1 MPPGGARSP
10 AQDSETTW
18 GLQLH
23 LGPHR
28 AQSQACLQLPLPM
41 INGGEVRVALS
52 ALKLTTSLKPQVL
65 PQNSRR
71 LQSLTHTAPHSL
83 PCSRQR
89 ILAQSSP
96 ETGLE
101 SQLPESRARAINH
114 RASPSR
120 CPRAPDG
127 LRSCSRS
134 FCCCEKALTDSNTE
148 GLFPLPTVT
157 FNHQVKPR
165 QELKAASGSKDHG
178 GLLGKALLSVL
189 P

>member
-1 MPPGGARSP
+1 MPPGGARSL

-41 INGGEVRVALS
+41 INGGEVRVVLS
-52 ALKLTTSLKPQVL
+52 ALKLTTSLKPRVL

-71 LQSLTHTAPHSL
+71 LQSLTHTTPHEK
-83 PCSRQR
+83 
-89 ILAQSSP
+89 ILAQRYP

-101 SQLPESRARAINH
+101 SQLPESKARAINH

-120 CPRAPDG
+120 CPQAPDG

-134 FCCCEKALTDSNTE
+134 FCCCEKALTDSNME
-148 GLFPLPTVT
+148 GLFPLPTGY
-157 FNHQVKPR
+157 
-165 QELKAASGSKDHG
+165 S
-178 GLLGKALLSVL
+178 
-189 P
+189 